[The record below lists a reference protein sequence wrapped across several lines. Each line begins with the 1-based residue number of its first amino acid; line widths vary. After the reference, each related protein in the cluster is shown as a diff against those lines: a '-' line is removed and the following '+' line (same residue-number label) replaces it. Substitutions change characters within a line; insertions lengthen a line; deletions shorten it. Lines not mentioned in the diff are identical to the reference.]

1 MNLRLFLS
9 ILFIYTGTYSYTQQ
23 LKLDKGPED
32 YQLFARDKND
42 KATCSIAIN
51 SVKSILKANPGF
63 HTMSDIVVPG
73 YIN

>member
-42 KATCSIAIN
+42 SATVLFSGKVTDDAKFN
-51 SVKSILKANPGF
+51 ELRLKVYKDGIL
-63 HTMSDIVVPG
+63 
-73 YIN
+73 